1 MPPLRDRGNDIM
13 LLADHFLVIAN
24 HELSRN
30 VTSFSPEVVEC
41 FMNYRWPGNI
51 RELKN
56 IVRRATL
63 LTEGNE
69 IMMKA
74 LPLEIS
80 NRMMAFDYGSN
91 GSSSTSASAVEVP
104 ESKENRHDLK
114 NAALEAEYETILN
127 VLKEVNFNKTKAAE
141 ILKIDRKTLYNKM
154 KAINLK

>member
-1 MPPLRDRGNDIM
+1 M
-13 LLADHFLVIAN
+13 LLAEHFLLIAN
-24 HELSRN
+24 QELSRN
-30 VTSFSPEVVEC
+30 VTSFSQEVIEC
-41 FMNYRWPGNI
+41 FMSYRWPGNI

-80 NRMMAFDYGSN
+80 NRMMSFDYSPNIGN
-91 GSSSTSASAVEVP
+91 ASANPENTEV
-104 ESKENRHDLK
+104 KENRHDLK
-114 NAALEAEYETILN
+114 NAALEAEYETILQ

>member
-1 MPPLRDRGNDIM
+1 
-13 LLADHFLVIAN
+13 
-24 HELSRN
+24 
-30 VTSFSPEVVEC
+30 
-41 FMNYRWPGNI
+41 MNYRWPGNI

-80 NRMMAFDYGSN
+80 NRMMSFDYNIN
-91 GSSSTSASAVEVP
+91 GNSPPSVP
-104 ESKENRHDLK
+104 LHQETQELKEPRHDLK
-114 NAALEAEYETILN
+114 NAALEAEYETILR